1 MKNKRRVVAAFIL
14 LLAGVTFFGMSTTAE
29 AKKKKTVKKVSLS
42 KAKITLSATKYTYN
56 GKAKKPKVTVKY
68 KKKKIAKS
76 KNYTV
81 TYSKNKSAGTAKV
94 TIKAKKTS
102 KLYKGKK
109 TVTFKINKASRT
121 LTADRA
127 EYTAVE
133 GDGAFNLSAKASK
146 GTGTITYSCLTSDVI
161 NVSSNGTVTVVAPG
175 TATVNISIPASTNY
189 LAAATTTKV
198 TVSKKTIT
206 VDSNASI
213 KNFDYGTQKV
223 KMRNETVYMSA
234 DNHRSCP
241 FYSLT
246 EYAWN
251 VLAKYTIPGL
261 APTTEAD
268 LTNQYIQCNNLCPQG
283 FCYAG
288 DYLLTTAYCA
298 DDIHNSC
305 IFIYDKNSGAYLRTI
320 VLSVKT
326 HVGGI
331 TYDGTNV
338 WICHASSKQLQK
350 ITYTNLKKYAQGT
363 KGMVN
368 IDEVTLRDI
377 TGYPSAVTYN
387 AKDGYIWVAKN
398 VTLPNY
404 KKYLQNNQTDKLP
417 QMWPYQYVEG
427 EDGAAD
433 KLVPATTKKYQADT
447 ASEGYLGV
455 KAEDYK
461 ASEESEETSGVLIT
475 ALVSG
480 SEKEITDFTVN
491 EVESE
496 EKENTDMMEKL
507 RDENSVDENGEDEGN
522 NADEDKEI
530 ADEDGKKEDDAKEEE
545 ESYFLAENDVIISL
559 DGVDITSLANMENV
573 LEQYSGNN
581 SINIT
586 IRRTTEDK
594 TVEIS
599 GTITL
604 GVYYVEKSVPS
615 RLIPNRVQGLAFSE
629 DGTKLLLSRST
640 GRNTTKTNYISEVA
654 VYDWDEDDTELGT
667 PIRSIVVPP
676 MIEQIEVKD
685 GYLYM
690 IFESAATLYLEGTDG
705 SGNSEA
711 PIDKLVSMKISF

>member
-14 LLAGVTFFGMSTTAE
+14 LLVGVTFFGMSTTAE

-42 KAKITLSATKYTYN
+42 KAKVTLSATKYTYN

-121 LTADRA
+121 LIADRA

-146 GTGTITYSCLTSDVI
+146 GTGTITYSCPTSDVI
-161 NVSSNGTVTVVAPG
+161 SVSSSGTVTVVAPG
-175 TATVNISIPASTNY
+175 TATVNISIPASKNY

-206 VDSNASI
+206 VDSIASI
-213 KNFDYGTQKV
+213 KNFDYDTQKV
-223 KMRNETVYMSA
+223 RMRSETVYIPA
-234 DNHRSCP
+234 DNHTTCP

-246 EYAWN
+246 EYTWD

-261 APTTEAD
+261 APTTETD
-268 LTNQYIQCNNLCPQG
+268 LANQYIQCNNLCPQG
-283 FCYAG
+283 FCYAD

-331 TYDGTNV
+331 TYDGKNV
-338 WICHASSKQLQK
+338 WVCHASSKQLQK

-404 KKYLQNNQTDKLP
+404 KKYFEGGQTDKLP

-427 EDGAAD
+427 ENGEAD
-433 KLVPATTKKYQADT
+433 KLVPATTIKYQADT
-447 ASEGYLGV
+447 PAEGYLSV

-461 ASEESEETSGVLIT
+461 ESEESKETSGVLIT
-475 ALVSG
+475 EVV
-480 SEKEITDFTVN
+480 SEKEVTNPIVK

-496 EKENTDMMEKL
+496 KEENTDTKEKL
-507 RDENSVDENGEDEGN
+507 RNENDEDEDVV
-522 NADEDKEI
+522 DEDKGTV
-530 ADEDGKKEDDAKEEE
+530 DEDDEDEDDTDEGKK
-545 ESYFLAENDVIISL
+545 SYFLQKGDVIISL
-559 DGVDITSLANMENV
+559 ASTKITGLTGMEKVLSEYSADNKDIE
-573 LEQYSGNN
+573 
-581 SINIT
+581 IT
-586 IRRTTEDK
+586 IRRTTEEDK

-599 GTITL
+599 GIISL
-604 GVYYVEKSVPS
+604 GVYYIEKDVPS

-629 DGTKLLLSRST
+629 DGTKLFLSRST

-654 VYDWDEDDTELGT
+654 VYDWDEDDTALGT